1 MYDYTNTKPAYF
13 DPLPESQRVTLTGV
27 NIPTSDLLILILRI
41 NAVQTLIALVFGV
54 PAYLLFTMLGE
65 S

>member
-1 MYDYTNTKPAYF
+1 MYDEKPTYS